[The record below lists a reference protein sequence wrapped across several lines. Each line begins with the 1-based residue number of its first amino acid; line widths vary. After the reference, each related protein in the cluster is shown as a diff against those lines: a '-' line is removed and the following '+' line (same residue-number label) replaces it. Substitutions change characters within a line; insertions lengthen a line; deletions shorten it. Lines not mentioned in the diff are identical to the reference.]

1 MHSQLSRHS
10 TARGSSTGLVPI
22 GPTKVKAP
30 TSVLFTEGTLEVEIK
45 GTLSIH
51 LDICVQ
57 AQQNRVGKPQTN
69 FKGASSKGL
78 L

>member
-1 MHSQLSRHS
+1 M
-10 TARGSSTGLVPI
+10 
-22 GPTKVKAP
+22 VKAP

-57 AQQNRVGKPQTN
+57 ARPNRVGKPQTN